1 MRNSSPGERQRAQIK
16 ICGITSAGDA
26 RMAVELGADLI
37 GLNLVAGPRKITL
50 SLAMEIATDPHVRG
64 KAVLLV
70 RDWPGEWDAAAP
82 EAGILA
88 GVQYY
93 GPLDHPCVMRFVG
106 LSLPLF
112 LPVRV
117 ADAQSLAKVAEHAPL
132 VAGAKVTWLLDS
144 HAPGKLGGTGQVFD
158 WSLAKEFA
166 RRFAGNGEMRW
177 GLAGG
182 LTPHNVADAIQ
193 ELAPDLVD
201 VSSGVEE
208 PGRPGV
214 KNRDLVRDFV
224 AATRKA

>member
-1 MRNSSPGERQRAQIK
+1 MGHLAIEERRTRQIK
-16 ICGITSAGDA
+16 ICGVTRASDA

-37 GLNLVAGPRKITL
+37 GLNLVAGSRKIAL
-50 SLAMEIATDPHVRG
+50 SLAMEIAADPLVRG

-82 EAGILA
+82 EAGLLA

-93 GPLDHPCVMRFVG
+93 GPLDHPCVMRFAA
-106 LSLPLF
+106 LSMPLF

-117 ADAQSLAKVAEHAPL
+117 ADAQSLATVAEHASL
-132 VAGAKVTWLLDS
+132 VAGADVTWLLDS

-166 RRFAGNGEMRW
+166 RRFAGVGEMRW
-177 GLAGG
+177 GVAGG
-182 LTPHNVADAIQ
+182 LTPHNVADAIR

-208 PGRPGV
+208 PGRPGI
-214 KNRDLVRDFV
+214 KNRDFVRDFI
-224 AATRKA
+224 AAARKA